1 MTDKSQQP
9 KGRDGVLSTLNLA
22 IDGLNLAKEVSSV
35 TPAKAAFGT
44 VVILLAMIRVSP
56 FSPTIRDRRPTH
68 S

>member
-1 MTDKSQQP
+1 MADKSQQP

-44 VVILLAMIRVSP
+44 VAILLAMIRVSLL
-56 FSPTIRDRRPTH
+56 SCNEKLYAH
-68 S
+68 V

>member
-35 TPAKAAFGT
+35 TGT
-44 VVILLAMIRVSP
+44 VAILLAMIRVS
-56 FSPTIRDRRPTH
+56 SLLSCNEKLQVH
-68 S
+68 A